1 MSEKK
6 TFLTRG
12 SVSSGCIGLLFAVV
26 AGIALGGGEKRQYFI
41 GLSKT
46 VAQLVDDTTRRD
58 IEATA
63 FRALQTLGDDAVPF
77 IVSHLGDF
85 RALPDPQISFQNTS
99 PNAREARVHYG
110 AELVHDALEAILRQ
124 VTDQD
129 IGAFDA
135 GRRPSE
141 RPALR
146 RKNKEQ
152 WIKWCRA
159 RFPVRAADCGR

>member
-6 TFLTRG
+6 TLFK
-12 SVSSGCIGLLFAVV
+12 SGKICNRYIGLLFAALVGTAL
-26 AGIALGGGEKRQYFI
+26 AGDEKSGYLI

-46 VAQLVDDTTRRD
+46 VAHLVDDTTRRD
-58 IEATA
+58 TEAIA

-110 AELVHDALEAILRQ
+110 AEFVHDALEAILRQ
-124 VTDQD
+124 LTDQD

-135 GRRPSE
+135 ERPPSE